1 MQCPFCHY
9 LHTRVISTRK
19 VDRGTGVRRRRACLA
34 CGGSFVSYEGI
45 EVPEL
50 QVRKRDDTLEAYD
63 PGKLEVSIIRASKR
77 RPLAEDR
84 GALGTVLNK
93 VQRQVLNYRQKIVA
107 SQELARFVVEAL
119 GEVDE
124 VASRRFAFTGQ
135 LQAAERLPHLDVD
148 DLLSDRPSA

>member
-1 MQCPFCHY
+1 M
-9 LHTRVISTRK
+9 
-19 VDRGTGVRRRRACLA
+19 
-34 CGGSFVSYEGI
+34 
-45 EVPEL
+45 
-50 QVRKRDDTLEAYD
+50 QVRKRDGTLEAYD

-93 VQRQVLNYRQKIVA
+93 VQRRVLNYREKIVT
-107 SQELARFVVEAL
+107 SQELARVVVEAL

-124 VASRRFAFTGQ
+124 VASRRFAFTGR

-148 DLLSDRPSA
+148 DLLSDKPSA